1 MCKDTEDCYIDGA
14 ESSIMIPALN
24 DLTTY
29 LIDLDGVV
37 YRGDDLVPGAHEF
50 IDWLDRSHKKYLYLT
65 NNSFAS
71 ETQVV
76 AKLARLG
83 IQTTPEHVLGAAQAA
98 VKYIE
103 HHYPGA
109 SVYVVGEAPLFDMVT
124 SHKLKIANDDWQK
137 ADIVFV
143 GLDRSFNYA
152 RLTDAVLAVRKGAKF
167 IAINRDPLLPIA
179 GGKLIAGCG
188 AIVAA
193 IAGGSETA
201 PVVIGKPEPGL
212 LHEALLT
219 LVSKPTEAVMI
230 GDNLGIDIKAG
241 IAAGTYT
248 MFVLSG
254 KDTAEDLARSPIK
267 PDYIYNDL
275 GAALAA
281 IQHAH
286 A

>member
-1 MCKDTEDCYIDGA
+1 
-14 ESSIMIPALN
+14 MIPPLN

-50 IDWLDRSHKKYLYLT
+50 IDWLDRNHKKYLYLT

-83 IQTTPEHVLGAAQAA
+83 IQTTLEHVLGAAQAA
-98 VKYIE
+98 VKYIK
-103 HHYPGA
+103 HNYPEA
-109 SVYVVGEAPLFDMVT
+109 SVYVVGEAPLFDMVK

-137 ADIVFV
+137 ADVVFV
-143 GLDRSFNYA
+143 GLDRSFDYA
-152 RLTDAVLAVRKGAKF
+152 RLTDAVLAVRNGAKF

-179 GGKLIAGCG
+179 GGKLTAGCG
-188 AIVAA
+188 AIVSA
-193 IAGGSETA
+193 IEGGSETA

-212 LHEALLT
+212 LHDALLT
-219 LVSKPTEAVMI
+219 LASKPTETVMI

-254 KDTAEDLARSPIK
+254 KDTAEDLSRSPIK

-275 GAALAA
+275 GAVLAA
-281 IQHAH
+281 IQHTH